1 MSTIANEW
9 QDLPFSE
16 AVLVNPTTSL
26 ERGKVY
32 PFVEMSA
39 ITAGT
44 RDVKCSEQRE
54 FSGGGSKFRDRD
66 TLMARITPCLENG
79 KIARFQ
85 APESQPVGHG
95 STEFIVIRGRPD
107 VSDNDFAY
115 YLTISPEVRHFAISQ
130 MTGSSGRQR
139 VPTDAFDAISIPL
152 PPLDEQ
158 KAIAAVLG
166 ALDDKIELNRRMNV
180 TLEAMAQT
188 LFKNWFVDAAAEQLP
203 AGWRE
208 ATFGEHLE
216 VAKGLSYK
224 GSGLADAGVPLHNLN
239 SVYEGGRYKHEGLK
253 HYTGEYAE
261 RHIVHPGDVIVANT
275 EQGHDYLLIGFP
287 AIVPKCYGKFGLFTH
302 HIYRVRPLAG
312 SSLTNHFIYL
322 ALLTPAIRNQVIGHT
337 NGTTVNALSKTGI
350 EAAVFPLP
358 PAELI
363 AKFEKIVAPIF
374 DQQELLHEE
383 SKKLSRLRDTLL
395 PKLLIGELSVAALTR
410 QPD

>member
-1 MSTIANEW
+1 MANDW
-9 QDLPFSE
+9 QELPLSE

-26 ERGKVY
+26 ERGKIY

-39 ITAGT
+39 VSAGT

-54 FSGGGSKFRDRD
+54 FTGGGSKFRDRD

-85 APESQPVGHG
+85 APKGQPIGHG
-95 STEFIVIRGRPD
+95 STEFIVIRGRPN

-139 VPTDAFDAISIPL
+139 VPTDALDAISISL
-152 PPLDEQ
+152 PSLPEQ

-188 LFKNWFVDAAAEQLP
+188 LFKNWFVDAAAGKLP

-208 ATFGEHLE
+208 GPILE
-216 VAKGLSYK
+216 VAKLLSGGTPKTEREDYWGGDILWASAKDVSQCGQTFLVTTERTITKKGLEESATQLIPAFCTVVVARGATTGRMTMFGREIAMNQTCYALASTTGTPFALYCLFRYVIDDLVQTAH
-224 GSGLADAGVPLHNLN
+224 GSVFDTITTSTFA
-239 SVYEGGRYKHEGLK
+239 SSK
-253 HYTGEYAE
+253 
-261 RHIVHPGDVIVANT
+261 VI
-275 EQGHDYLLIGFP
+275 
-287 AIVPKCYGKFGLFTH
+287 
-302 HIYRVRPLAG
+302 
-312 SSLTNHFIYL
+312 
-322 ALLTPAIRNQVIGHT
+322 
-337 NGTTVNALSKTGI
+337 
-350 EAAVFPLP
+350 LP
-358 PAELI
+358 PQRV
-363 AKFEKIVAPIF
+363 FEAFEMTVAPIF
-374 DQQELLHEE
+374 ALILSNIEE
-383 SKKLSRLRDTLL
+383 SGRLAGLRDTLL
-395 PKLLIGELSVAALTR
+395 PKLLSGELSVTELI

>member
-1 MSTIANEW
+1 MANEW
-9 QDLPFSE
+9 LDLPFSE

-32 PFVEMSA
+32 PFVEMAA
-39 ITAGT
+39 ISAGT

-85 APESQPVGHG
+85 APEGQPVGHG

-158 KAIAAVLG
+158 KAIASVLG
-166 ALDDKIELNRRMNV
+166 ALDDKIELNRRTNV

-188 LFKNWFVDAAAEQLP
+188 LFKSLFQISDAATLSE
-203 AGWRE
+203 GWRE
-208 ATFGEHLE
+208 VSFSETIE
-216 VAKGLSYK
+216 VLGGGTPKTSNPEYWNGDIPWFSVVDAPSDSDVFVIDTEKK
-224 GSGLADAGVPLHNLN
+224 ITRAGVEN
-239 SVYEGGRYKHEGLK
+239 SSTQILPVGTTIISARGTVGK
-253 HYTGEYAE
+253 
-261 RHIVHPGDVIVANT
+261 VALV
-275 EQGHDYLLIGFP
+275 G
-287 AIVPKCYGKFGLFTH
+287 VPMAMNQSCYGIRGTIGKKGFFSYFSTH
-302 HIYRVRPLAG
+302 ALVSTLQQRAHGSVFDTITRDTFSSVRVIA
-312 SSLTNHFIYL
+312 
-322 ALLTPAIRNQVIGHT
+322 
-337 NGTTVNALSKTGI
+337 
-350 EAAVFPLP
+350 P
-358 PAELI
+358 PMPIVE
-363 AKFEKIVAPIF
+363 KFEEDISPLMTRILGNLF
-374 DQQELLHEE
+374 E
-383 SKKLSRLRDTLL
+383 SRKLARLRDTLL
-395 PKLLIGELSVAALTR
+395 PKLLIGELSVADLVAKGTEVGK
-410 QPD
+410 